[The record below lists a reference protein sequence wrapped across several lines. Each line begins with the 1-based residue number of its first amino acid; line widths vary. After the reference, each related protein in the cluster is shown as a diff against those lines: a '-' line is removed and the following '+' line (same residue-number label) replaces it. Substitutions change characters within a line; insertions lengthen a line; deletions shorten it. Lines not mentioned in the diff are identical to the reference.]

1 VISRFD
7 LDERV
12 REWGLSE
19 EVVEKDYLIGWVL
32 WGIGS
37 HGALARGWAFKGG
50 TCLKK
55 CYLET
60 YRFSEDLDFTVLP
73 GGPFREEELQA
84 VFSEVLGSVY
94 EQSGIVFSDQA
105 PRFRT
110 HPTGNYTDGRI
121 YYRGPRGSP
130 TVASLRIDLNVSEK
144 LARPVVLRRISHAYP
159 DSLPEPATVPC
170 YSFEEVFAEKI
181 RAMGERGRPR
191 DLYDI
196 VNLFRRD
203 DLRSDAATVR
213 RILIEKCESKG
224 IDVPT
229 LDLIERSPYRAELE
243 QEWANMLAHQLPQ
256 LPPFE
261 SFWGELPHLFAWLG
275 SAIERPRLNPIPTG
289 EAIDTSWRL
298 PSTVSTWGVS
308 VPVEAIRFAASNHL
322 CVLLGYKGTVREVE
336 PYSFRRSKAGDILF
350 CGIKA
355 ESREVRAYRLDR
367 IQSVRVSQRS
377 FTPQFEVEIGA
388 TGPLGAP
395 PVARTRTRSATR
407 SRRSR
412 R

>member
-19 EVVEKDYLIGWVL
+19 EVVEKDYVIGWVL

-37 HGALARGWAFKGG
+37 HAALARGWAFKGG

-94 EQSGIVFSDQA
+94 EQSGIIFSDQP

-110 HPTGNYTDGRI
+110 LPSGNYAEGRI
-121 YYRGPRGSP
+121 YYRGPRGAP
-130 TVASLRIDLNVSEK
+130 TVAGLRMDLNASEK

-159 DSLPEPATVPC
+159 DSLPEPATVSC
-170 YSFEEVFAEKI
+170 YSFEEVFAEKL

-203 DLRSDAATVR
+203 GLQADPASIRDL
-213 RILIEKCESKG
+213 LIEKCQSKG
-224 IDVPT
+224 VPVPT
-229 LDLIERSPYRAELE
+229 LAAIQGSAYRAELE
-243 QEWANMLAHQLPQ
+243 QEWVNMLGHQLPQ

-261 SFWGELPHLFAWLG
+261 AFWVELPQLFAWLG
-275 SAIERPRLNPIPTG
+275 GTLRRQVLPLLPAR
-289 EAIDTSWRL
+289 EAIDPRWAA
-298 PSTVSTWGVS
+298 PPTVSTWGVTF
-308 VPVEAIRFAASNHL
+308 PIEAIRFAASNRL
-322 CVLLGYKGTVREVE
+322 CVELGYNGTIREVE
-336 PYSFRRSKAGDILF
+336 PYSFRRTRAGHILF
-350 CGIKA
+350 YAVKA
-355 ESREVRAYRLDR
+355 QSREIRGYRIDR
-367 IQSVRVSQRS
+367 IQSARVSQRS
-377 FTPQFEVEIGA
+377 FAPVYQVEIGA
-388 TGPLGAP
+388 AGPISAP
-395 PVARTRTRSATR
+395 PAVRGRSGAL
-407 SRRSR
+407 RRRQR